1 MDKVSKMM
9 QEKQKNR
16 INVLIHFY
24 ENGATNLGN
33 TLMFDEVIDT
43 LGIDEKES
51 EEILLHLCSQGKN
64 YLKWYGSGKAHL
76 TAQGLSYIESV
87 IAAMN
92 QPKEQAIPS
101 VVHNYHSPVGAVQTG
116 NYNTAN
122 VNQNIGTHTAEI
134 LKLLSDLRQSFQN
147 LPSEQREEA
156 KELVDGVEQE
166 VKSDKP
172 RVRNIKALLE
182 SAKDFAVD
190 TAQKILIEAI
200 SKGISG
206 QS

>member
-1 MDKVSKMM
+1 MDKVSKIM

-43 LGIDEKES
+43 LGINEKES
-51 EEILLHLCSQGKN
+51 EEILLYLSSQGKN
-64 YLKWYGSGKAHL
+64 YIKWYGSGNAHL
-76 TAQGLSYIESV
+76 TAQGLTYVESI
-87 IAAMN
+87 IAAM
-92 QPKEQAIPS
+92 QPKEQPTPS

-122 VNQNIGTHTAEI
+122 VKQNIGTHTTEI
-134 LKLLSDLRQSFQN
+134 LKQISDLRQSFQN
-147 LPSEQREEA
+147 LPSEQKEEA
-156 KELVDGVEQE
+156 TELVDGVEQE

>member
-1 MDKVSKMM
+1 MDKASKIMR
-9 QEKQKNR
+9 EKQKNQ

-33 TLMFDEVIDT
+33 TLMFDEVINT

-51 EEILLHLCSQGKN
+51 EEILLHLSSQGKN
-64 YLKWYGSGKAHL
+64 YLKWYGSGNAHL
-76 TAQGLSYIESV
+76 TAQGLFYVESV

-92 QPKEQAIPS
+92 QPKEQPIPS

-116 NYNTAN
+116 SHNTAN
-122 VNQNIGTHTAEI
+122 VTQNVGTHTAEI

-147 LPSEQREEA
+147 LPSEQKEEA
-156 KELVDGVEQE
+156 TELVDGIEQE

-172 RVRNIKALLE
+172 RLRNIKALLE

-190 TAQKILIEAI
+190 TVQKILIETI

-206 QS
+206 